1 MEGSLEASA
10 KERPQTLDCGVADY
24 RAILGLQLDLHAKRL
39 AGQIADTV
47 LICEHPPVIT
57 LGAHR
62 SANRLLASPLA
73 ISSQGIDLVEVSRGG
88 GATAHNPGQL
98 VVYPIIDLR
107 KRGISAGQ
115 YVRTLEALGMELL
128 SILGLQ
134 VQVRNALPGLWVDQ
148 RKIASIGV
156 RISRGV
162 SFHGMAVNIQND
174 LRIFDLLVPCGL
186 DGVHVTSLLKETGQ
200 TCAMALVKE
209 KAAELLIRY
218 LTS

>member
-24 RAILGLQLDLHAKRL
+24 GAILGMQLELHAKRL

-98 VVYPIIDLR
+98 VLYPILDLR
-107 KRGISAGQ
+107 RRGISAAQ
-115 YVRTLEALGMELL
+115 YVRTLETLGMELL

-134 VQVRNALPGLWVDQ
+134 VQVRKGLPGLWVDQ
-148 RKIASIGV
+148 RKIASIGA

-174 LRIFDLLVPCGL
+174 LQIFDLFVPCGL
-186 DGVHVTSLLKETGQ
+186 DGVHMTSLLKETGQ
-200 TCAMALVKE
+200 ARPMAMVKE
-209 KAAELLIRY
+209 KAAELVNRY
-218 LTS
+218 LTL